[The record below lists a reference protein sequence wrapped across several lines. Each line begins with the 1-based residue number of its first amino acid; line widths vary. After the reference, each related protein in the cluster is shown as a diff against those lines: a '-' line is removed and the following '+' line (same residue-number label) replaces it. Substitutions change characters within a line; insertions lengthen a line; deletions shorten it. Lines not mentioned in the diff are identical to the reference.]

1 MITSC
6 NSTRDELVE
15 EFTCAQNSS
24 TTALCLTYLDHVKT
38 YPCFV
43 FGGITGTRVCTIAF
57 RRRH

>member
-6 NSTRDELVE
+6 NSTQDELVY
-15 EFTCAQNSS
+15 EFTCAQKGSS
-24 TTALCLTYLDHVKT
+24 TLCFTYLDHVKT

-43 FGGITGTRVCTIAF
+43 FGGITGTKVCTVAL